1 MEILKQITEQTGI
14 SETQAQESLDGLT
27 DTLRGNLPGPMG
39 DVVGNLLS
47 GGAGDQNAIGLDD
60 LLGMLGGAQGGQQA
74 GGVGD
79 LIGGLLGGN
88 QGGQQAGGV
97 GELIGGLLGGNQGG
111 QQAGGSAGIGL
122 DDLIGMISGG
132 GAQGGLNPQGLLDG
146 ITGRSGVS
154 PDIAA
159 MIIPIVLQFLQSK
172 LPPEIGSL
180 LGGLLGGQTGAQ
192 PGMPSGA
199 QDSLLG
205 SDGQLGIDDIARGLG
220 GLLGGR

>member
-14 SETQAQESLDGLT
+14 SETQAQQSLDGLT
-27 DTLRGNLPGPMG
+27 DTLRGNLPGPVG

-47 GGAGDQNAIGLDD
+47 GGAGGQQNAIGMDD
-60 LLGMLGGAQGGQQA
+60 LLGMLGGAQGGQQAGGVGDLLGGLLGGAQGGQQA

-79 LIGGLLGGN
+79 LIGGLLGGA
-88 QGGQQAGGV
+88 Q
-97 GELIGGLLGGNQGG
+97 G
-111 QQAGGSAGIGL
+111 QQAGGSAGLGL
-122 DDLIGMISGG
+122 DDLIGMIAGG
-132 GAQGGLNPQGLLDG
+132 GAQGGLNPQGLVEG

-180 LGGLLGGQTGAQ
+180 LGGLLGGQTGTTA
-192 PGMPSGA
+192 GA

-205 SDGQLGIDDIARGLG
+205 SDGQLGMDDIARGIG